1 MLPEWYNNYK
11 QLIEQSLENYL
22 VEYFSSEKNKWLIL
36 LKDSALYS
44 VKWGKR
50 IRSIFALEFYL
61 SFTQKNINS
70 INENDDIVKFCIA
83 LELLH
88 AFSLIHDDLPA
99 MDNDILRRWE
109 PTVWKKYWEASA
121 ILVWDMLNSMAFEI
135 LWNIK
140 KSKSILHYFGQAV
153 WIKWM
158 LWWQVLD
165 LYYEKNPEELTLD
178 NLIEVHNK
186 KTWALIECSIM
197 WGLIIAEWEINF
209 VKNEET
215 NKLKRFL
222 EFWQKIWLAF
232 QVKDDLL
239 DAEWTIE
246 ETGKS
251 VWSWEEKGFVYFMWL
266 YKTKEYLNNLI
277 LDCRNL
283 ILELNS
289 DKLFFLV
296 EYIWSRKK

>member
-22 VEYFSSEKNKWLIL
+22 VEYFSSEKNKWLNL

-61 SFTQKNINS
+61 SFTKKDINS
-70 INENDDIVKFCIA
+70 INTNDDIFKFCTA

-140 KSKSILHYFGQAV
+140 NSKPILHYFGQAV

-186 KTWALIECSIM
+186 KTWALIQMSVLWWI
-197 WGLIIAEWEINF
+197 LIAEKEANF
-209 VKNEET
+209 VKDKESN
-215 NKLKRFL
+215 NIKKYLD
-222 EFWQKIWLAF
+222 FWEKIGLAF

-239 DAEWTIE
+239 DVEGNFE

-251 VWSWEEKGFVYFMWL
+251 VGDWEEKGFVYFMWIE
-266 YKTKEYLNNLI
+266 KTKDFLEKLI
-277 LDCRNL
+277 FDCKS
-283 ILELNS
+283 IIKDLNS
-289 DKLFFLV
+289 EKLNFLV
-296 EYIWSRKK
+296 NYIGNRKS